1 MTKKSP
7 KYDHDEFLNL
17 LKQVPAHLHP
27 RQTLFLSADIVGST
41 LLKQT
46 ASTKV
51 DGEPV
56 VPLVHSAGDIAQ
68 VDLPDGEKWFSVIQ
82 GFYIESV
89 QAFRSEWKKGVDRTE
104 KHRSHYYGSDP
115 ILWKTIGDEIL
126 FRKVISDH
134 HQINN
139 TLKCWIRAMDKIRKF
154 LKSKDS
160 KLDIKCTAWLAEF
173 PLQNKMVIGPSD
185 GKVDEMDSSDMK
197 TVGALIGKYENNPKQ
212 FSDTRVD
219 FVGPAID
226 IGFRLSSK
234 STNRKFIISLDVAY
248 YIAKTNRT
256 EDDKIFKI
264 HYDGRE
270 YLKGVLG
277 GVEYPIFWIDMS
289 SDSSPDKNE
298 DKLFGK
304 DKISWGNIEMF
315 CKSFYKEDSNPSYA
329 PFIVTD
335 TNVDYHTPPRNYL
348 PPYWKV
354 AAVYAQ

>member
-1 MTKKSP
+1 MPKKIF
-7 KYDHDEFLNL
+7 KYDHDNFLGM
-17 LKQVPAHLHP
+17 LKDVPAHLHP

-46 ASTKV
+46 ASTKI
-51 DGEPV
+51 DGAEMPHQNFD
-56 VPLVHSAGDIAQ
+56 PNDASEI
-68 VDLPDGEKWFSVIQ
+68 DLPDGERWFSVIQ

-89 QAFRSEWKKGVDRTE
+89 QAFRAEWKKGVDKTE
-104 KHRSHYYGSDP
+104 KHRDHYYGSEP

-126 FRKVISDH
+126 FRKIISDH

-139 TLKCWIRAMDKIRKF
+139 TIKCWIRAMDKIRKF

-185 GKVDEMDSSDMK
+185 DRVDKMTSNDMR
-197 TVGALIGKYENNPKQ
+197 TVGILIGKYENNPKQ
-212 FSDTRVD
+212 FSDTRID

-226 IGFRLSSK
+226 IGFRLAAK

-248 YIAKTNRT
+248 YISKTNRI
-256 EDDKIFKI
+256 EDNKIFKI

-277 GVEYPIFWIDMS
+277 GVEYPVFWIDMS
-289 SDSSPDKNE
+289 NDESPDKNE

-304 DKISWGNIEMF
+304 DKISWHNIELF
-315 CKSFYKEDSNPSYA
+315 CKSFYKEDANPSYA

-335 TNVDYHTPPRNYL
+335 TNVDYHTPPKNYL

-354 AAVYAQ
+354 VSIYK